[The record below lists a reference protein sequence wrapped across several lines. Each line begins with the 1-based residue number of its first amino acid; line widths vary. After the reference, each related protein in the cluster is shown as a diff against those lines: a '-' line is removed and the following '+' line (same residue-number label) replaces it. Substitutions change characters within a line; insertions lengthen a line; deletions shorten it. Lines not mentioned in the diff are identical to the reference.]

1 MEALLT
7 AIVVWLSAN
16 FSIPT
21 NFNNPRIEYVPQ
33 AKMVEMRVQAMP
45 SVTKSAGQIPNVV
58 AIYDDERQIIFLPEG
73 WSATTPAQLSLL
85 VHEMVHHLQNL
96 SGQKFECPAAREK
109 LAYLAQDLW
118 LKQFGRSLESDFEVD
133 KLTIVIKSACAF

>member
-1 MEALLT
+1 MEALLA

-16 FSIPT
+16 FPIPT
-21 NFNNPRIEYVPQ
+21 NFNHPRIEYVPQ
-33 AKMVEMRVQAMP
+33 AKMVEMRVHAMHG
-45 SVTKSAGQIPNVV
+45 VTKSAGEIPNVV
-58 AIYDDERQIIFLPEG
+58 AIYDDERQTIFLPEG

-133 KLTIVIKSACAF
+133 KLTIIIKSACAF

>member
-21 NFNNPRIEYVPQ
+21 DFNHPRIEYAPQ
-33 AKMVEMRVQAMP
+33 AKMVEMRVHAMH
-45 SVTKSAGQIPNVV
+45 SATKSAGQIPDVV
-58 AIYDDERQIIFLPEG
+58 AIYDDERRTIFLPEG

-96 SGQKFECPAAREK
+96 SGEKFECPAAREK